1 MVLEIKP
8 GRASVSP
15 ASPFPLL
22 ESRQQVLSHARH
34 HFLCA
39 EYQVDAQ
46 PLRPCELQ
54 RERAFLKREDYVPQ
68 CSEDGS
74 FQ

>member
-1 MVLEIKP
+1 MPTGSVLVP
-8 GRASVSP
+8 GGQATRSDEPPS
-15 ASPFPLL
+15 
-22 ESRQQVLSHARH
+22 
-34 HFLCA
+34 A

-54 RERAFLKREDYVPQ
+54 RVRAFRERADHVPQ
-68 CSEDGS
+68 CAEDGS